1 MVRFSLSLFGLS
13 TLFVL
18 GAHAQSAFPGTCITG
33 SDFPA
38 SHLRA
43 EGLTE
48 SIGNITLYCSGA
60 TPSFTFTGN
69 YTVSLPLPVTN
80 QIDANGFTS
89 QAVLSIDNG
98 GGFTPSGV
106 SGLVSGQSISFN
118 SVHATPSASGTYNIQ
133 ISNIRVPANQLGAG
147 TQQVAVDVTAP
158 QRLTNSHLVAGTTTP
173 GLYVSLA
180 ANGISCAGSPLP
192 DTLSMTNL
200 FAAGTALTS
209 TRVTEGFASAFTVKG
224 TGETNGTRFVVTYSG
239 FPAAAHVY
247 LPRLVAGSDAA
258 TPSLGG
264 DLGGTATVGQYLP
277 GSGTLLLGL
286 VTGADANG
294 LGGTPVAAPTGGA
307 PVALDAVTEVS
318 LTGGAGYAVYEV
330 LDANPNVQENAQF
343 PTFVGLADTGQTA
356 IATESISLGPISTVA
371 IASATD
377 PNPRFAL
384 TTPTFDCSIV
394 GDCKALYYPELKVPV
409 SGGAIQLTAL
419 AGGAMTSQPG
429 YVPVQ
434 NVGGGTMVWNATVNY
449 QNGSGWLVLQLQSN
463 PVNNGSIRV
472 VAQAQNLV
480 AGTYQA
486 NIVIDAGLEAGSA
499 TVPVTLTVQPTPDH
513 PAPTVT
519 ISKVV
524 STATLAAAPLVA
536 GSVAT
541 LQGSG
546 FRGQTVSVTVGGQP
560 AALIYSDDSLI
571 IFVVP
576 AGVSSQTS
584 ADVVVSVDGVDSFPM
599 RAVVAPAYPVIFAHA
614 VRNQDWTENTASSPA
629 PRGSV
634 LQIFGTGIPGA
645 ATVVAQIGSAMN
657 LVPLYAG
664 EAPGIPG
671 LQQINVAVPGGL
683 APGATQLILCAS
695 VNSQPYCSD
704 TYALSIN

>member
-1 MVRFSLSLFGLS
+1 MVRFSLFLLGLCAVAAYGQAPFS
-13 TLFVL
+13 GNCVL
-18 GAHAQSAFPGTCITG
+18 G
-33 SDFPA
+33 SDFP
-38 SHLRA
+38 SLRS

-48 SIGNITLYCSGA
+48 SIGNITLNCSGA
-60 TPSFTFTGN
+60 SPNVTFTGT
-69 YTVSLPLPVTN
+69 YTLTTPLPITN

-89 QAVLSIDNG
+89 QAVLSVDYLGG
-98 GGFTPSGV
+98 GGFQPV
-106 SGLVSGQSISFN
+106 AIPGLVSGQSISF
-118 SVHATPSASGTYNIQ
+118 SGVAITPTSGSYNIR
-133 ISNIRVPANQLGAG
+133 ISNVRVPAHQLGAG
-147 TQQVAVDVTAP
+147 THQIAVNVTAAP
-158 QRLTNSHLVAGTTTP
+158 QRLGNSEIVAGTASP
-173 GLYVSLA
+173 GLFVSMA
-180 ANGISCAGSPLP
+180 NNGIPCTGSPLP
-192 DTLSMTNL
+192 NNPSMTNL
-200 FAAGTALTS
+200 FAAGTSFSS

-239 FPAAAHVY
+239 FPSGTHVY
-247 LPRLVAGSDAA
+247 LPNLVAGSDAA
-258 TPSLGG
+258 TPSIAG

-294 LGGTPVAAPTGGA
+294 VGGTPLAAPTGGA
-307 PVALDAVTEVS
+307 PVTLDAVTEVS

-343 PTFVGLADTGQTA
+343 PTFVGLANISQSA
-356 IATESISLGPISTVA
+356 IATETITIGPISTVA
-371 IASATD
+371 TPSSTD

-394 GDCKALYYPELKVPV
+394 GDCYALYYPKLKVPV
-409 SGGAIQLTAL
+409 SGTIQLAAN
-419 AGGAMTSQPG
+419 AGGAMTSAPG
-429 YVPVQ
+429 YIPVQ
-434 NVGGGTMVWNATVNY
+434 NIGGGTMVWNVTVNY
-449 QNGSGWLVLQLQSN
+449 QNGSGWLVLQGPLS
-463 PVNNGSIRV
+463 PVNNGSVRV

-513 PAPTVT
+513 PAPTVV

-524 STATLAAAPLVA
+524 STATLAAAPLVP

-546 FRGQTVSVTVGGQP
+546 FRGQMVTVTVGGQP
-560 AALIYSDDSLI
+560 ASVIYSDDSLL
-571 IFVVP
+571 IFIVP
-576 AGVSSQTS
+576 AALGGTS
-584 ADVVVSVDGVDSFPM
+584 ADVVVSVDGVESFPM

-614 VRNQDWTENTASSPA
+614 IRNQDWTENTTSSPA

-634 LQIFGTGIPGA
+634 LQIFGTGIPAG
-645 ATVVAQIGSAMN
+645 ATVVAQIGGAVN
-657 LVPLYAG
+657 LVPVYAG
-664 EAPGIPG
+664 PAPGIPG
-671 LQQINVAVPGGL
+671 LQQVNLAVPSYVS
-683 APGATQLILCAS
+683 PGATQLILCAS

-704 TYALSIN
+704 TYPLSVN